1 LEEGTMKSTTLEAFL
16 FGVTLGIGMTLLV
29 LATHKPGPLAASL
42 ETMAERGRQRKSRE
56 KEKRFRREKLKEV
69 GFTDEEIEDIF

>member
-1 LEEGTMKSTTLEAFL
+1 MKSTAIEAFL

-29 LATHKPGPLAASL
+29 LTTHKPGCLAVSL
-42 ETMAERGRQRKSRE
+42 ETMAERGRKRKTRE
-56 KEKRFRREKLKEV
+56 EEKRVRREKLKEV